1 MRYLP
6 GYPFLEI
13 VIEDYHTDSLRSFI
27 CYYGHFTLWE
37 FQVFG
42 GFLMLCI
49 KFIAFARYP
58 PSRPDTSQDGG
69 LVGLHPFESRK
80 LRELLILTSA
90 VCCEFRFSRI
100 LHFIVISYIMFSLKE
115 MLLRRRRVQNVLY
128 MHFIPFK
135 VCW

>member
-1 MRYLP
+1 
-6 GYPFLEI
+6 
-13 VIEDYHTDSLRSFI
+13 
-27 CYYGHFTLWE
+27 
-37 FQVFG
+37 
-42 GFLMLCI
+42 MLGI

-58 PSRPDTSQDGG
+58 PRPDTSQDGG
-69 LVGLHPFESRK
+69 LVGLHPFESQK
-80 LRELLILTSA
+80 LCELLILTSA

-115 MLLRRRRVQNVLY
+115 MLLRRRRVQDVLY